1 MGINERKERER
12 REMMAVILEAAMQL
26 YMEKGAA
33 NVSIR
38 KIAERI
44 EYSPA
49 TIYLYYRNRDDIFCA
64 LQNETFAKFHAVLTT
79 VLAISEPLERLREGL
94 KLYIR
99 FAVENPELYDIMFIM
114 HAPMRSRDPKEPP
127 VMGRK
132 SYGVLY
138 DAVALCVQE
147 GALFPE
153 DVDVLTFTFWA
164 HIHGIASLLIRQRLS
179 IFPDDVRDQLIEES
193 INSMMKNYS
202 MQR

>member
-1 MGINERKERER
+1 MGIIERKERER

-64 LQNETFAKFHAVLTT
+64 LQNEAFAKFYT
-79 VLAISEPLERLREGL
+79 VLNTITTLIPLERLREVL
-94 KLYIR
+94 HLYIR
-99 FAVENPELYDIMFIM
+99 FAVNNPELYDIMFIM
-114 HAPMRSRDPKEPP
+114 HAPMRSRNPKEPP
-127 VMGRK
+127 VMGLK
-132 SYGVLY
+132 AYDVLRHT
-138 DAVALCVQE
+138 VALCMQK
-147 GALFPE
+147 GDILPG
-153 DVDVLTFTFWA
+153 DVEVLTFTFWA

-179 IFPDDVRDQLIEES
+179 IFPTDVHDSLIEES
-193 INSMMKNYS
+193 IESILKNYS
-202 MQR
+202 TQD